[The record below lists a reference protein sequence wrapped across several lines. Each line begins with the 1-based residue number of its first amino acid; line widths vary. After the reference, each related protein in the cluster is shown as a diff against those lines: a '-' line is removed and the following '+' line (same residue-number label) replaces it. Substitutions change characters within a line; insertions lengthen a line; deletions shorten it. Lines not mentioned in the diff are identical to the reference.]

1 MDNNSY
7 GKTLAA
13 LLIGA
18 TVGAAV
24 GYILGAD
31 KEKRN
36 QQLDQIKNSF
46 ESMSDKVK
54 SKFKKTAADIEE
66 EIFSS

>member
-1 MDNNSY
+1 MENNSY

-13 LLIGA
+13 LLVGATIGA
-18 TVGAAV
+18 AL
-24 GYILGAD
+24 GYVLGSD

-54 SKFKKTAADIEE
+54 SKFKKTAADIED